1 MSNAIVQDIH
11 PGSAGAMSIDQAG
24 TPAVEATPTADAAGF
39 RDPTTLTR
47 WLKILL
53 WAGIALTAISF
64 ASGLMELK
72 LLNDL
77 AAGKTL
83 APGVADSNDLRQR
96 VIGGVRFVEIITTIV
111 IFAMWIYRANYN
123 ARQLGAAGM
132 EFTPGWS
139 VGWYFIPFAN
149 LWKPYQAMREIWKAS
164 ASPARWNDQPRGEI
178 LPWWWAFFLFSNILN
193 QAAFRLALRA
203 ETLPQITAAS
213 TTSVVADAVDIVSSS
228 IALVLVG
235 QIYRMQ
241 MAHRAA
247 DAQGSAVATA

>member
-1 MSNAIVQDIH
+1 MST
-11 PGSAGAMSIDQAG
+11 DQAG
-24 TPAVEATPTADAAGF
+24 TSAIEAVPAAEASGF

-53 WAGIALTAISF
+53 WVGIGLTAISI

-72 LLNDL
+72 LLADL

-83 APGVADSNDLRQR
+83 APGVADGSDLRQR
-96 VIGGVRFVEIITTIV
+96 VIGGIRLVEIVTLIV

-139 VGWYFIPFAN
+139 VGWYFVPIAN
-149 LWKPYQAMREIWKAS
+149 LWKPYQAMKEIWKAS
-164 ASPARWNDQPRGEI
+164 ASPLHWNDHPRGEI
-178 LPWWWAFFLFSNILN
+178 LPWWWGFFLFSNLLN

-203 ETLPQITAAS
+203 ETLPQITTAS
-213 TTSVVADAVDIVSSS
+213 TMSVVADVVDIVSSL
-228 IALVLVG
+228 IAVVLVG

-241 MAHRAA
+241 MAHRA
-247 DAQGSAVATA
+247 SAVPVGAPAPAPQG

>member
-1 MSNAIVQDIH
+1 
-11 PGSAGAMSIDQAG
+11 MSIDQAG
-24 TPAVEATPTADAAGF
+24 TSAVEAAPAAPAAGF

-47 WLKILL
+47 WLKIVL
-53 WAGIALTAISF
+53 WTGIGLTVISI

-72 LLNDL
+72 LLSDL

-83 APGVADSNDLRQR
+83 EPGAADSNDLRQR
-96 VIGGVRFVEIITTIV
+96 IIGGVRVVEIITTIV

-139 VGWYFIPFAN
+139 VGWYFIPIAN
-149 LWKPYQAMREIWKAS
+149 LFKPYQAMREIWKAS
-164 ASPARWNDQPRGEI
+164 AAPANWQDHPRGEI
-178 LPWWWAFFLFSNILN
+178 LPWWWGFFLFGNLLN

-203 ETLPQITAAS
+203 ETLPQITTAS
-213 TTSVVADAVDIVSSS
+213 TTSVVADAVDIVSSL

-241 MAHRAA
+241 MAHRALPA
-247 DAQGSAVATA
+247 GSEASTASSPA

>member
-1 MSNAIVQDIH
+1 
-11 PGSAGAMSIDQAG
+11 MSIDQAG
-24 TPAVEATPTADAAGF
+24 TAVVEAAPAAGTSGF

-53 WAGIALTAISF
+53 WVGIALTVISL

-72 LLNDL
+72 LLSDL
-77 AAGKTL
+77 AAGITL
-83 APGVADSNDLRQR
+83 APGVADSSDLRQR
-96 VIGGVRFVEIITTIV
+96 VIGGVRFVEIVTVIV

-139 VGWYFIPFAN
+139 VGWFFIPIAN
-149 LWKPYQAMREIWKAS
+149 LWKPYQAMKEIWKAS
-164 ASPARWNDQPRGEI
+164 AAPAHWNDQPRGVI
-178 LPWWWAFFLFSNILN
+178 LPWWWGFFLFSNVLN
-193 QAAFRLALRA
+193 QAALRLALRA

-213 TTSVVADAVDIVSSS
+213 TMSVVADAVDIVSSL
-228 IALVLVG
+228 IALVLVI

-241 MAHRAA
+241 MAHRASPA
-247 DAQGSAVATA
+247 ASEAAPSSSPA